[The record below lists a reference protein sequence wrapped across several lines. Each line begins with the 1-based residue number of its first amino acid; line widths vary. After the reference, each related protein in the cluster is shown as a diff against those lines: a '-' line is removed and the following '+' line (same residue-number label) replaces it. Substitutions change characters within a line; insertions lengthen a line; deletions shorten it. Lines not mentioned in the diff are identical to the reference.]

1 MADLKVKVGVD
12 RSGFTTGL
20 ASMENSV
27 KGFGT
32 KVGGI
37 LAGAFAFDKI
47 IQGFSNAI
55 DKGDQLQDLANRF
68 GVAASSL
75 QEIGN
80 AASTAG
86 AGLEDVASAMNKL
99 AKNAG
104 AAIGGN
110 TQMAEAFEKIGLSVE
125 QLNGMSPQDLFFAL
139 SKAVAS
145 GALGMQDFTIA
156 QELAGKGAGVL
167 METLRMGPEV
177 IAANGQA
184 MGLWTDETIARLSEA
199 SDAIKTFQNTM
210 TIAFGGIAQ
219 IAVPLIKTFQDIVQL
234 ATMLGSAGVS
244 ALSGDFAGAAA
255 IAKEAT
261 MIKSRRDAEEAKA
274 ARLKTGRVFD
284 TEGSV
289 GSASDK
295 AFAESEK
302 AAAKHELRLIDAQV
316 KSKEQAEKM
325 KADIEE
331 KYRQRSLDREIEM
344 EKKKNEQ
351 KIRLQDMLAREQG
364 PQAEVALLES
374 RAKDAAKAFAAMPST
389 DSATALA
396 QARGELR
403 DALIQTFKG
412 SSMGD
417 IIGYAESQAQ
427 QMLVDK
433 GLAAD
438 LSGFAQPTEAPK
450 PSDTNLS
457 RDFFQSLKTSTEAQ
471 LKQDTIQPTQ
481 KAQPTDPSM
490 PADFFDF
497 LKTSTEAQLKQDTIQ
512 PTQKVQPIDPS
523 MPADF
528 FDSLKA
534 STEAQLK
541 QDGMQ
546 PNLPDLSQNM
556 NQFRPLEKVPDI
568 ASELIVASKT
578 LAQILEEIRK
588 GDGSVFR

>member
-12 RSGFTTGL
+12 KSGFTTGL

-80 AASTAG
+80 AASTSG

-110 TQMAEAFEKIGLSVE
+110 EQMAEAFNKIGLSVE

-184 MGLWTDETIARLSEA
+184 MGVWTDETIARLSEA

-219 IAVPLIKTFQDIVQL
+219 IAVPLIKTFQDIAQL
-234 ATMLGSAGVS
+234 AAMLGSAGVS
-244 ALSGDFAGAAA
+244 ALAGDFAGAAE
-255 IAKEAT
+255 IAKEASK
-261 MIKSRRDAEEAKA
+261 IKSRRDAEEAAA
-274 ARLKTGRVFD
+274 ARQKAGRVLSTD
-284 TEGSV
+284 GSV
-289 GSASDK
+289 GSMSDK
-295 AFAESEK
+295 DFAKSEQE
-302 AAAKHELRLIDAQV
+302 AAKQELKLIDAQV
-316 KSKEQAEKM
+316 QGKEQAEKM

-351 KIRLQDMLAREQG
+351 KLRLQDLLAKEGG
-364 PQAEVALLES
+364 PQAQIGLLES
-374 RAKDAAKAFAAMPST
+374 RAQDAAKAFKDMPST
-389 DSATALA
+389 DTATALA
-396 QARGELR
+396 EARGALK
-403 DALIQTFKG
+403 DALVQQINDQPGTAPKG
-412 SSMGD
+412 F
-417 IIGYAESQAQ
+417 AESEAQ
-427 QMLVDK
+427 RKLTQK
-433 GLAAD
+433 GLSAD
-438 LSGFAQPTEAPK
+438 LSGFAQKSE
-450 PSDTNLS
+450 
-457 RDFFQSLKTSTEAQ
+457 
-471 LKQDTIQPTQ
+471 
-481 KAQPTDPSM
+481 
-490 PADFFDF
+490 
-497 LKTSTEAQLKQDTIQ
+497 
-512 PTQKVQPIDPS
+512 
-523 MPADF
+523 
-528 FDSLKA
+528 
-534 STEAQLK
+534 
-541 QDGMQ
+541 
-546 PNLPDLSQNM
+546 
-556 NQFRPLEKVPDI
+556 QFRPLEKLPDM
-568 ASELIVASKT
+568 AVQLAGATKT
-578 LAQILEEIRK
+578 LEQILEEIRR

>member
-12 RSGFTTGL
+12 KSGFTTGL

-27 KGFGT
+27 KSFGN
-32 KVGGI
+32 KVSGI

-80 AASTAG
+80 AASTSG

-110 TQMAEAFEKIGLSVE
+110 EQMAEAFNKIGLSVE

-167 METLRMGPEV
+167 METLRMGPDV

-184 MGLWTDETIARLSEA
+184 MGVWTDETISRLSEA

-219 IAVPLIKTFQDIVQL
+219 IAVPLIKTFQDIAQL
-234 ATMLGSAGVS
+234 AAMLGSAGVS
-244 ALSGDFAGAAA
+244 ALAGDFAGAAE
-255 IAKEAT
+255 IAKEASK
-261 MIKSRRDAEEAKA
+261 IKSRRDAEEARA
-274 ARLKTGRVFD
+274 ARSKTGRVFD

-289 GSASDK
+289 GSVSSDK

-316 KSKEQAEKM
+316 QGKEEAEKM
-325 KADIEE
+325 KAEIEE
-331 KYRQRSLDREIEM
+331 RYRQRSLDREIEM

-351 KIRLQDMLAREQG
+351 KLRLQDLLAKEGG
-364 PQAEVALLES
+364 PQAEMGLLES
-374 RAKDAAKAFAAMPST
+374 RAKDAAKAFQDMPST
-389 DSATALA
+389 DTATALA
-396 QARGELR
+396 EARGALK
-403 DALIQTFKG
+403 DALVQQIKDQPGVQPKG
-412 SSMGD
+412 F
-417 IIGYAESQAQ
+417 AESEAQ
-427 QMLVDK
+427 RKLVAK
-433 GLAAD
+433 GLGAD
-438 LSGFAQPTEAPK
+438 LSGFAQKSE
-450 PSDTNLS
+450 
-457 RDFFQSLKTSTEAQ
+457 
-471 LKQDTIQPTQ
+471 
-481 KAQPTDPSM
+481 
-490 PADFFDF
+490 
-497 LKTSTEAQLKQDTIQ
+497 
-512 PTQKVQPIDPS
+512 
-523 MPADF
+523 
-528 FDSLKA
+528 
-534 STEAQLK
+534 
-541 QDGMQ
+541 
-546 PNLPDLSQNM
+546 
-556 NQFRPLEKVPDI
+556 QFRPLEKLPDM
-568 ASELIVASKT
+568 ANQLVAASKT
-578 LAQILEEIRK
+578 LDQILEEIRK